1 MNILQPPDWARPS
14 GYSNGIST
22 RGQLIFLAGQIG
34 WDKDGVFQSD
44 NFVEQFKQA
53 LRNILSI
60 LAEANAGPEHVVR
73 LTWFITDK
81 KVYLD
86 SLRDI
91 GAGYRE
97 VMGKNFPTMS
107 VVEVTDLLEDKAQV
121 EIEATAVVPD

>member
-1 MNILQPPDWARPS
+1 MTILQPPDWARPS

-22 RGQLIFLAGQIG
+22 RGQLIFVAGQIG

-44 NFVEQFKQA
+44 DFVEQVKQA
-53 LRNILSI
+53 LRNILSV
-60 LAEANAGPEHVVR
+60 LAEANAGPEHIVR

-81 KVYLD
+81 QVYLN
-86 SLRDI
+86 SLKGI

-107 VVEVTDLLEDKAQV
+107 VVEVADLLEDQAQV
-121 EIEATAVVPD
+121 EIEATAVIPD

>member
-14 GYSNGIST
+14 GYSNGVST
-22 RGQLIFLAGQIG
+22 RGQLIFVAGQIG

-44 NFVEQFKQA
+44 DFVEQVKQA
-53 LRNILSI
+53 LRNILSV
-60 LAEANAGPEHVVR
+60 LAEANAGPEHIVR

-81 KVYLD
+81 KTYLN
-86 SLRDI
+86 SLKEI

-107 VVEVTDLLEDKAQV
+107 VVEVAGLLEDQAQV
-121 EIEATAVVPD
+121 EIEATAVVPG